1 MSKQSGLAVGA
12 EIPNKPHSAN
22 CIGKDK
28 YYTMFTTMDNGT
40 QQTVNTKTNMNVV
53 YATLLSLI
61 LSFCT
66 RQEFSV
72 K

>member
-28 YYTMFTTMDNGT
+28 YYTMNLCYNDG
-40 QQTVNTKTNMNVV
+40 
-53 YATLLSLI
+53 
-61 LSFCT
+61 
-66 RQEFSV
+66 
-72 K
+72 